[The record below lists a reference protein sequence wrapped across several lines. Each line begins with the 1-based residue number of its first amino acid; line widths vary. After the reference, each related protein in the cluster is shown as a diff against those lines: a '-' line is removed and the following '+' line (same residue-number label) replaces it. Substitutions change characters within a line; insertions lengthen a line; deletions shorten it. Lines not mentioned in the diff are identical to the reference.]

1 MPECHTCKWNGKG
14 NAAACLA
21 CGGPDE
27 GHVFGNRTWGRE
39 DGGRRHVA
47 SLEAITAA
55 SGRGS
60 FDDTLAAGGA
70 GSLAGAIGERPRF
83 EAGEEAELAVR
94 RMLDLLA
101 GLPAELLLCFM
112 ALHRGRSLRQAVEI
126 AARQTGKSGR
136 TLWRSLALLRR
147 NGAPAAALFGPA
159 EAGPENG
166 ERGAACGRQRTE
178 NRKQRT
184 ERPCGATDE
193 PEQLEFAL

>member
-147 NGAPAAALFGPA
+147 NGAPAAALFGEGA
-159 EAGPENG
+159 AGAAPENR
-166 ERGAACGRQRTE
+166 ERRTE
-178 NRKQRT
+178 N
-184 ERPCGATDE
+184 GARGKRATGE
-193 PEQLEFAL
+193 PEQLELGL

>member
-21 CGGPDE
+21 CAGPDE

-55 SGRGS
+55 SGRAS
-60 FDDTLAAGGA
+60 FDDTATAGGA
-70 GSLAGAIGERPRF
+70 GTLAGAIGERPRF
-83 EAGEEAELAVR
+83 EASDEAELAVR

-166 ERGAACGRQRTE
+166 ERRTE
-178 NRKQRT
+178 NRARGKR
-184 ERPCGATDE
+184 ATGE